1 MCESAIELFGGVGT
15 LGAMRGFIFFGLALG
30 TGLAW
35 LGCQHWDNLQ
45 AKQREGEALDP
56 GKTPVPTKF
65 PPPDFPVSFKNPG
78 GWSNLFNGTDLTG
91 WAETDYAG
99 RGKVEMKHGE
109 IHIEN
114 GLVIT
119 GINFT
124 NKTSL
129 PKMDYELTYQAKKV
143 NGTDF
148 FGLLTFP
155 VGDSHASLV
164 TGGWGGAVTGIS
176 SINSMDASEND
187 TTIYLKY
194 NKDQWYTFRLRVTP
208 ENISVWMN
216 PKEYPVKLGATV
228 AMVVKAYQDD
238 ALRGGHDLNAT
249 AAEKALRKLNPDL
262 DKNIPARETIY
273 FPGEAKIIDAKI
285 KDMVVKMRP
294 GEIELSKPLGFATFQ
309 SYGVIR
315 NAFIRKIPEPLVP
328 LTGSTYGTDKPST
341 LPDPKGKTSPKGK
354 VETPPI
360 PKPTPAPKPKPKP

>member
-1 MCESAIELFGGVGT
+1 MLWI
-15 LGAMRGFIFFGLALG
+15 GLALG
-30 TGLAW
+30 VGLAW
-35 LGCQHWDNLQ
+35 LGCQQWDNLQ
-45 AKQREGEALDP
+45 ASQREDEALDP
-56 GKTPVPTKF
+56 GETPVPTDF
-65 PPPDFPVSFKNPG
+65 PPPEVPVEFLQPG
-78 GWSNLFNGTDLTG
+78 GWSNLFSGGKLTG
-91 WAETDYAG
+91 WAKTDYAG
-99 RGKVEMKHGE
+99 RGKVEMKKGE
-109 IHIEN
+109 VHIEN

-124 NKTSL
+124 NAAAL

-155 VGDSHASLV
+155 VGESHASLV

-187 TTIYLKY
+187 STIYLKY

-216 PKEYPVKLGATV
+216 PKEYPVKLDATV
-228 AMVVKAYQDD
+228 ATVVKAYQDE
-238 ALRGGHDLNAT
+238 ALRAGQDLNAT
-249 AAEKALRKLNPDL
+249 AAEGVLRKLNPDL

-273 FPGEAKIIDAKI
+273 FPGEAKIIDANI
-285 KDMVVKMRP
+285 KDMVVNMRP

-315 NAFIRKIPEPLVP
+315 NAFIRKIPKPLVP
-328 LTGSTYGTDKPST
+328 LAGPGYGTNKPPT
-341 LPDPKGKTSPKGK
+341 KPAPKGKTPAPPKKK
-354 VETPPI
+354 VEAPPI
-360 PKPTPAPKPKPKP
+360 PKLPVPKAKPNN